1 MGLFNMMH
9 DFLTNNSNELVKRC
23 RAKVAERPARGAT
36 TTQLA
41 NGVPMFLDQLIRT
54 LRAEQIDQPARSVAI
69 SGTSA
74 GIASHSEM
82 GVSAAHHGR
91 DLLALGF
98 TVDQVV
104 HDYGDLCQAITDL
117 AFERDAPFQIDEFRT
132 LNRCLDNAI
141 AEAVTEFS
149 YQQESIE
156 KSRREDAFH
165 KQAALLHEL
174 RNYISTADLALSAL
188 KSGNLA
194 TSGATGAVLGRSI
207 AALKG
212 LVGKSIDEVTD
223 QSTIATSAQ
232 LFCVADFISE
242 IEAAAALTAAAQGC
256 SLFVSVVDPDLA
268 ISADKELL
276 TGALGNLLNNAFK
289 FTHPSTQVSLESYA
303 VAERILIDVKDR
315 CGGLGS
321 DKLDRIFMP
330 FVQAGKDRSGL
341 GLGLSIAK
349 HSVELFVGT
358 LTVRDVPET
367 GCVFTISLPRHTMA
381 PQKRLR

>member
-1 MGLFNMMH
+1 MH
-9 DFLTNNSNELVKRC
+9 DFLTNNSQELVKRC

-36 TTQLA
+36 AMQLA
-41 NGVPMFLDQLIRT
+41 NGIPLFLDQVIRT
-54 LRAEQIDQPARSVAI
+54 LRAEQGNYPEESIEI
-69 SGTSA
+69 SGSA
-74 GIASHSEM
+74 SGIASHSEM

-149 YQQESIE
+149 YQREAVE
-156 KSRREDAFH
+156 NGRRQDDVQ
-165 KQAALLHEL
+165 KQAMLLHEL
-174 RNYISTADLALSAL
+174 RNYISTADLALNAL
-188 KSGNLA
+188 KSGNLGI
-194 TSGATGAVLGRSI
+194 SGATGAVLGRSI

-212 LVGKSIDEVTD
+212 LVSKSILEVTSA
-223 QSTIATSAQ
+223 STTTANVQ
-232 LFCVADFISE
+232 LFSVADFIAE
-242 IEAAAALTAAAQGC
+242 IEAAAALTAEAQGC
-256 SLFVSVVDPDLA
+256 SLFVSVVDTNLA

-289 FTHPSTQVSLESYA
+289 FTQPNTQISLDAYS

-315 CGGLGS
+315 CGGLGP
-321 DKLDRIFMP
+321 DVLDRIFMP
-330 FVQAGKDRSGL
+330 FAQAGKDRSGL
-341 GLGLSIAK
+341 GLGLSIAR
-349 HSVELFVGT
+349 HSIELFGGT
-358 LTVRDVPET
+358 LTVRNVPSK
-367 GCVFTISLPRHTMA
+367 GCIFTISLPRLSMTRQQMSS
-381 PQKRLR
+381 LGDVG